1 MYLHMIIYEG
11 IQGSYIERFINFIRQ
26 NFDGTE
32 HMFVMFSRSHR
43 YDSLDN
49 IYYIDP
55 SSRKD
60 LSWLK
65 SQASDCHKI
74 IVHSLFDTRTIIWL
88 LLHKRFLNKASW
100 ILWGGDL
107 YSYWIADSHSLKSRV
122 VETMKKSIIANINS
136 IVALVYEDYLFAK
149 QKYNTKAEYK
159 YAFYPNPVDFEM
171 LSHHIQHAPG
181 STNRIL
187 VGNSASLTNNHAE
200 ILKALAKYKFEQ
212 DFEIVCPLSYGPSNN
227 VDNVIK
233 LGRELFGKRFIPVL
247 NFMPPE
253 EYAKLLSSID
263 VAIFGHK
270 RQEGLGNILALLY
283 LGKKVYIRSDIST
296 WSFLSRLGIKVF
308 DSKRVVN
315 NEEEKLFEFSQS
327 IGSKNRLVVEK
338 EFSDEK
344 CVELWREVFRA
355 Q

>member
-1 MYLHMIIYEG
+1 M
-11 IQGSYIERFINFIRQ
+11 
-26 NFDGTE
+26 
-32 HMFVMFSRSHR
+32 
-43 YDSLDN
+43 
-49 IYYIDP
+49 
-55 SSRKD
+55 
-60 LSWLK
+60 
-65 SQASDCHKI
+65 
-74 IVHSLFDTRTIIWL
+74 IWL
-88 LLHKRFLNKASW
+88 LLHKRFLSKVSW

-344 CVELWREVFRA
+344 CVELWRNVFDR
-355 Q
+355 